1 LDQIHYHIRQ
11 VQKGGKL
18 YRAVKIYNLC
28 FYSLFQ
34 EELPGDLGIL
44 GGNPQKGCLFVLPKP
59 FLLSRNDQPTKTY
72 AKVVKFINFRLPLQ
86 QHIITH
92 HSQIRHAVFHI
103 HGHIKGL
110 YQKELVV
117 AHPNLKP
124 SSLLK
129 GLLKD
134 ALAFKK
140 FQGLLKEPAFG

>member
-1 LDQIHYHIRQ
+1 MD
-11 VQKGGKL
+11 
-18 YRAVKIYNLC
+18 NLC
-28 FYSLFQ
+28 FCSLFQ
-34 EELPGDLGIL
+34 EKLPGDLGIL
-44 GGNPQKGCLFVLPKP
+44 GGNPQKGCLFVLLKP
-59 FLLSRNDQPTKTY
+59 FLLSCNDKLTKAY
-72 AKVVKFINFRLPLQ
+72 AKVVKFINFWLPLQ

-92 HSQIRHAVFHI
+92 HSQIRHAVFYI

-117 AHPNLKP
+117 AHPNLKF

-134 ALAFKK
+134 APAFKK

>member
-1 LDQIHYHIRQ
+1 LNQIHYHIRQ

-34 EELPGDLGIL
+34 KELPGDLGIL

-72 AKVVKFINFRLPLQ
+72 AKVVKLIDFGLSLQ